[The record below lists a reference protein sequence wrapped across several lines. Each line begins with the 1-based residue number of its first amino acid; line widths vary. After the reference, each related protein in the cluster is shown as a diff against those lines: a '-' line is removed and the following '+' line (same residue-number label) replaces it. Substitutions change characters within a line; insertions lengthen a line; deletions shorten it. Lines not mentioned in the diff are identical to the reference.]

1 MSSIDERLAAIGV
14 DGNSTEPLE
23 LDSLARFELWMLLEE
38 VTAREIPLELVT
50 SIETSND
57 VHHWLSYLSG
67 TE

>member
-1 MSSIDERLAAIGV
+1 
-14 DGNSTEPLE
+14 
-23 LDSLARFELWMLLEE
+23 MLLEA

-57 VHHWLSYLSG
+57 VRHWLSYWGG